1 MPSYS
6 LPTDLVVDDVL
17 LSADG
22 TRCRYLASDQ
32 RTTHLFVDGN
42 SLGSWATRRGQARQ
56 LASSPDL
63 GHHAWVSRGKGSV
76 KVVTSKG
83 NQFGPYSEVGLRSEA
98 FAAGQLKFVARR
110 GAQSFVQLG
119 DERLGPFAEVG
130 DLGILD
136 ESGAIAF
143 AFRRGRSWFAW
154 IEGRETGPYEGLVYG
169 VKPKKRGPPR
179 IRRLADGRPVVLGGA
194 GTHFALHVGKETEI
208 LRCSRANVEV
218 CGLRVII
225 ECGRDPTT
233 VLLDGKVLAEVE
245 TVRSI
250 RSALGPGAKRVGF
263 AFDQASFA
271 GFYLDGKR
279 FDGFGYTDGP
289 WWSDDGAHVAWGQ
302 GDEEPAFVVD
312 DEGHPQPHRI
322 DWGRGDDFGFG
333 PDGRFH
339 AVLMDEE
346 RGAPVVVA
354 GKERHGP
361 FEALLGSG
369 AHKKS
374 ILTSRD
380 GELAFAYRA
389 GDGDVFLRA
398 RGREHR
404 VQASRRL
411 DWILTP
417 RDRIVAAFVTPN
429 GREVRVEE
437 VA

>member
-6 LPTDLVVDDVL
+6 LPADLVVDDVL

-32 RTTHLFVDGN
+32 RTTHLFVDGE
-42 SLGSWATRRGQARQ
+42 SLGSWATSRGQARQ

-63 GHHAWVSRGKGSV
+63 QDHAWVSRGEGSV

-83 NQFGPYSEVGLRSEA
+83 NQFGPYSEVGVRSEA
-98 FAAGQLKFVARR
+98 FAGGQLKFVARR

-119 DERLGPFAEVG
+119 DEHLGPFAEVG

-154 IEGRETGPYEGLVYG
+154 IDGRETGPYEGLVFG
-169 VKPKKRGPPR
+169 IKRKKRGPPR

-194 GTHFALHVGKETEI
+194 GKHFALHVDKETEI
-208 LRCSRANVEV
+208 LRCSRVSVEV
-218 CGLRVII
+218 CASRVIL

-250 RSALGPGAKRVGF
+250 RNALGPGGKRVGF

-279 FDGFGYTDGP
+279 SDGFGYTDGP
-289 WWSDDGAHVAWGQ
+289 WWSDDGTHPDEPRWG
-302 GDEEPAFVVD
+302 
-312 DEGHPQPHRI
+312 
-322 DWGRGDDFGFG
+322 
-333 PDGRFH
+333 
-339 AVLMDEE
+339 
-346 RGAPVVVA
+346 A
-354 GKERHGP
+354 GLR
-361 FEALLGSG
+361 L
-369 AHKKS
+369 
-374 ILTSRD
+374 SRRRRRSFPTR
-380 GELAFAYRA
+380 ARTRASRA
-389 GDGDVFLRA
+389 GFPQARLDSDAARSNRRGLRHAERA
-398 RGREHR
+398 RGPRGR
-404 VQASRRL
+404 SLLRDAGRYLGPADGVSLSILPSSSSVSR
-411 DWILTP
+411 
-417 RDRIVAAFVTPN
+417 
-429 GREVRVEE
+429 
-437 VA
+437 